1 MFEFIDSP
9 LDSLAHLVR
18 FVLTRPLINPVMK
31 HIAVLS
37 ANITDEVI
45 IPPNTASIL
54 VDF

>member
-18 FVLTRPLINPVMK
+18 FVLTRPLINPVMIY
-31 HIAVLS
+31 IAVLS
-37 ANITDEVI
+37 ANVTDESS
-45 IPPNTASIL
+45 IPTNTASVL